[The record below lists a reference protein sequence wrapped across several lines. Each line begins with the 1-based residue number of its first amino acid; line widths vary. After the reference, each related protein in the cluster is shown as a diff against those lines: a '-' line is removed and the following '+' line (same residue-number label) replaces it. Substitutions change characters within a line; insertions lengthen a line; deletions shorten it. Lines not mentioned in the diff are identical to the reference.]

1 MLRLLLLPFRW
12 LLYGLGAGLRAL
24 RRRKL
29 KGWVELELAGP
40 VHRHPS
46 ARPDAQAILRRLQ
59 GRPEPP
65 SIELPAVRRF
75 VKGLQGSAVR
85 GVLVRLRD
93 AELDW
98 TTAAELRGLLKSI
111 RDGGRTV
118 LVHAPRP
125 LGDLDALVASGG
137 SRILTG
143 PAGGFEA
150 LGSKSRGVFLRGL
163 LDRIG
168 IRFEAISAGMYKSA
182 PDALTRHERSE
193 ADRTQIATLLRGRDL
208 ALVEALAESRGQSE
222 DEIRRHLEEGP
233 FDPEAAQAR
242 GLLDGCCRDE
252 ALPAHIEDDAPA
264 PAGRV
269 LAGLPR
275 PRPRLRRRPRIAVVR
290 VNGAIVDKA
299 PRIGRGMAA
308 EQDVVQALRAAQED
322 RRVAG
327 VIVAIDSGG
336 GSVTAS
342 DGIFGA
348 VQRLKDAKPT
358 VALMEGAAASG
369 GYYVACGASAIVA
382 EPDTLTGSIGVFGVL
397 PTWPELLARIG
408 VGTDAVHEL
417 AMANLTDP
425 NRALD
430 PESRARVQRQV
441 DSLYQR
447 FIQLVADRRGRS
459 VEQIH
464 EVAQGRV
471 WSGRDAHT
479 VGLVDGL
486 GGWDEAWQRVER
498 ATGRRVDA
506 EPLSL
511 AGKTGPRPAP
521 TAAAALFSGFGD
533 GSGLMPRELRELVA
547 LVETGTR
554 WAAWTPRV

>member
-12 LLYGLGAGLRAL
+12 LLFGLGTGLRAL

-29 KGWVELELAGP
+29 GRWVELELAGP

-46 ARPDAQAILRRLQ
+46 ARPDAQALLRRLQ

-75 VKGLQGSAVR
+75 VDGLRNSPAR

-98 TTAAELRGLLKSI
+98 TTASELRGLLKSI

-125 LGDLDALVASGG
+125 LGALDALVASGG
-137 SRILTG
+137 SQVFTG

-150 LGSKSRGVFLRGL
+150 LGSKSRGLFLRGL

-193 ADRTQIATLLRGRDL
+193 ADRTQITTLLRGRDR
-208 ALVEALAESRGQSE
+208 ALIEALAESRGQSE

-242 GLLDGCCRDE
+242 GLLDGTCRDE
-252 ALPAHIEDDAPA
+252 ELPGHTGDETPV
-264 PAGRV
+264 PAGLL
-269 LAGLPR
+269 LASLPR
-275 PRPRLRRRPRIAVVR
+275 PPPRLRRRRRIAVVR
-290 VNGAIVDKA
+290 VNGAIVDRS

-308 EQDVVQALRAAQED
+308 ELDVVQALRAAQQD

-327 VIVAIDSGG
+327 VILAIDSGG

-348 VQRLKDAKPT
+348 VRRLNQDKPA
-358 VALMEGAAASG
+358 VALMEGTAASG

-382 EPDTLTGSIGVFGVL
+382 EPETLTGSIGVFGVL
-397 PTWPELLARIG
+397 PTWPELLARLG

-417 AMANLTDP
+417 AMANLMDP
-425 NRALD
+425 NQALD
-430 PESRARVQRQV
+430 AESRARVQRQV
-441 DSLYQR
+441 DSLYRR
-447 FIQLVADRRGRS
+447 FVQLVAERRGRS
-459 VEQIH
+459 FEQIH

-486 GGWDEAWQRVER
+486 GGWAEAWRRVET
-498 ATGRRVDA
+498 ATGQRIDD

-511 AGKTGPRPAP
+511 AGKTGPRPA
-521 TAAAALFSGFGD
+521 AAAAQAAAS
-533 GSGLMPRELRELVA
+533 MPKELQELLA
-547 LVETGTR
+547 MVETGTR
-554 WAAWTPRV
+554 WAAWAPGV